1 MGVIKAFKRAAGVI
15 EDAKKDVKKKP
26 QTDEVAKKRAQ
37 KQAK

>member
-1 MGVIKAFKRAAGVI
+1 MGIFGSFKRAGQVI

-26 QTDEVAKKRAQ
+26 QSDEVAKKRAQ